1 MKKDKKLA
9 KKIKD
14 TKQEVAECHTSDN
27 EGNDFVF
34 HFCNPTID
42 ELSTLRGVFWQ
53 TMDENSEN
61 LSEYQ
66 LRLAA
71 RTDVTIALV
80 HFCTDIPIDGLSY
93 DDLVNSGVVGQLKPA
108 ILDELLADIER
119 DYDKSH
125 TSYTLLKGLYDKIM
139 DILGQ
144 VGDISD
150 DSVNKLSDSLKKIS
164 EMDKDD
170 IASAVRDLGS
180 KNKGKLS

>member
-61 LSEYQ
+61 LPNISLGWRQE
-66 LRLAA
+66 RM
-71 RTDVTIALV
+71 
-80 HFCTDIPIDGLSY
+80 S
-93 DDLVNSGVVGQLKPA
+93 
-108 ILDELLADIER
+108 LLLLFIFAQIFLLMGCLMM
-119 DYDKSH
+119 
-125 TSYTLLKGLYDKIM
+125 TLLIVALW
-139 DILGQ
+139 
-144 VGDISD
+144 
-150 DSVNKLSDSLKKIS
+150 
-164 EMDKDD
+164 
-170 IASAVRDLGS
+170 GS
-180 KNKGKLS
+180 